1 MEQRYQKAR
10 LITPI
15 DVASGN
21 ELTLNASYNK
31 VDVKYTADEYY
42 STNTFV
48 GSIANI
54 LTKNSFNANSGNLAR
69 EFIGRGYIKV
79 KIGDYEKEVYA
90 SYENDNVSNNT
101 RSMAYVAYHYKNDEN
116 SDYSQ
121 KSQSIKSNVDYW
133 ASLKNTDAL
142 FNLSS
147 KNYLNKIKIG
157 INTGRSLDCMI
168 NKSGDTYTVADLEAT
183 EHKYDFIQPTDAQ
196 LISSFKSA
204 GFNAVRMPVTWSE
217 AIGDG
222 PDYKISDI
230 LMDRVQE
237 VVDMILEQDMY
248 CILNSH
254 NEFNWLYTINTDLTS
269 MYAKFTAMWEQI
281 SERFKDYDGRLMFE
295 GYNEVL
301 KLPDDWSAKQNS
313 DYAVVNT
320 LAQKF
325 VNTVRASGSNNVNR
339 FIIVNTYGAYLGED
353 DIINFTVPTD
363 SANDKFILNVHY
375 YFPEGA
381 FGTKT
386 VNMPTA
392 YSDIDAKFNI
402 VKNLWLDNGYAVMM
416 NEFGIATNNTLE
428 NRVSCINRITQK
440 ATELDIPMFWW
451 DNGLGGLGLFDR
463 SQSPYE
469 QVYPTIISTIMNNV
483 ESRG

>member
-147 KNYLNKIKIG
+147 KNYLNKK
-157 INTGRSLDCMI
+157 RS
-168 NKSGDTYTVADLEAT
+168 V
-183 EHKYDFIQPTDAQ
+183 
-196 LISSFKSA
+196 
-204 GFNAVRMPVTWSE
+204 
-217 AIGDG
+217 
-222 PDYKISDI
+222 
-230 LMDRVQE
+230 
-237 VVDMILEQDMY
+237 
-248 CILNSH
+248 
-254 NEFNWLYTINTDLTS
+254 
-269 MYAKFTAMWEQI
+269 
-281 SERFKDYDGRLMFE
+281 
-295 GYNEVL
+295 
-301 KLPDDWSAKQNS
+301 
-313 DYAVVNT
+313 
-320 LAQKF
+320 
-325 VNTVRASGSNNVNR
+325 
-339 FIIVNTYGAYLGED
+339 
-353 DIINFTVPTD
+353 
-363 SANDKFILNVHY
+363 
-375 YFPEGA
+375 
-381 FGTKT
+381 
-386 VNMPTA
+386 
-392 YSDIDAKFNI
+392 
-402 VKNLWLDNGYAVMM
+402 
-416 NEFGIATNNTLE
+416 
-428 NRVSCINRITQK
+428 
-440 ATELDIPMFWW
+440 
-451 DNGLGGLGLFDR
+451 
-463 SQSPYE
+463 
-469 QVYPTIISTIMNNV
+469 
-483 ESRG
+483 

>member
-90 SYENDNVSNNT
+90 SYENDNVSNST

-121 KSQSIKSNVDYW
+121 KSQSIKCNVDYW

-230 LMDRVQE
+230 LMDRAQE

-402 VKNLWLDNGYAVMM
+402 VKNLWLDNGYSVMM
-416 NEFGIATNNTLE
+416 NEFGIATNNY
-428 NRVSCINRITQK
+428 
-440 ATELDIPMFWW
+440 A
-451 DNGLGGLGLFDR
+451 
-463 SQSPYE
+463 
-469 QVYPTIISTIMNNV
+469 
-483 ESRG
+483 